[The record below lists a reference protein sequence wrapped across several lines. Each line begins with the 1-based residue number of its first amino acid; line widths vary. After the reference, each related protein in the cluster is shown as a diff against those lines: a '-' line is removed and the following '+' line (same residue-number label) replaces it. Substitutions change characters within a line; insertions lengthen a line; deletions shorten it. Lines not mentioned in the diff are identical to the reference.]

1 MKYLLDTHT
10 FLWWVTAPEVLPLS
24 LRDFLDDPSHELL
37 LSIAVPWELAIKTN
51 SGKLDAR
58 QILRDIELGQLEIEL
73 QVLRAEVSHV
83 IRDGFLPLHHRAPF
97 DRLLAAQALD
107 LGIPI
112 VSHDRIF
119 DLYGVKRIWE

>member
-10 FLWWVTAPEVLPLS
+10 FLWWVTAPEVLPLT
-24 LRDFLDDPSHELL
+24 LRDFLDDPFHELL
-37 LSIAVPWELAIKTN
+37 LSVAVPWELAIKTN

-58 QILRDIELGQLEIEL
+58 QILRDIELVQLEIEL

-112 VSHDRIF
+112 VSRDRIF

>member
-119 DLYGVKRIWE
+119 ELYGVKRIWE